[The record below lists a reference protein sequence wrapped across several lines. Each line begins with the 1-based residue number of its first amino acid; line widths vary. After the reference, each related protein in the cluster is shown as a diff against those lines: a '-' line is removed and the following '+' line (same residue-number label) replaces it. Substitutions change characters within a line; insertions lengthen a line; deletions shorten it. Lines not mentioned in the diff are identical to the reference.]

1 MIFLPKED
9 KLMMFYGKECPECEV
24 VRERLE
30 RLRKEE
36 GIEVKEY
43 EVWHDSN
50 NQSLMMKHA
59 EERCIGVPFLFN
71 KETNEYICGSSSY
84 EKIKK
89 WAEGEELGE
98 EVKEWE

>member
-1 MIFLPKED
+1 MPKEK
-9 KLMMFYGKECPECEV
+9 KLMMFYGKECPDCQE

-30 RLRKEE
+30 KLREQE
-36 GIEVKEY
+36 NIDVKEY

-50 NQSLMMKHA
+50 NQSLMMKFA

-71 KETNEYICGSSSY
+71 KETNEYICGAASY

-89 WAEGEELGE
+89 WAEGKEMGE
-98 EVKEWE
+98 KVKE